1 MSIVVVQPKEIFQVQ
16 LFEMLK
22 KEFQVVNHL
31 LDHNIHENF
40 EKPLNKPLSNN
51 LKFGM
56 VV

>member
-1 MSIVVVQPKEIFQVQ
+1 MLIVVVQPKEIFQVQ

-40 EKPLNKPLSNN
+40 EKPRNKPLSSN
-51 LKFGM
+51 LRFGM